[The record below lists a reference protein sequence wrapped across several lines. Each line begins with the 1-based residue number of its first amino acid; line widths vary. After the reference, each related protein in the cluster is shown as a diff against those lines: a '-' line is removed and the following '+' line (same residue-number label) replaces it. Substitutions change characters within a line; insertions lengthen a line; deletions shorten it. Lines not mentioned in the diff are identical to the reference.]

1 VPGPSKTVTEI
12 DGRRLTLTNLDKV
25 LYPQTGFTKADVV
38 DYYARIAP
46 VMLPHLA
53 RRGVTMVRWPDGV
66 EAHSFFEKRCPPHAP
81 EWVAT
86 GRVYEDVVACIID
99 DVATLVWVANLAAL
113 ELHTLQAMVDDP
125 RHPTSMVFDLDP
137 GAPAGMLDC
146 CRVALELREL
156 LERLGLSTVVV
167 KTSGG
172 KGLHLAAP
180 VRNAS
185 ADQTKDFARAL
196 GQLLEKRDPA
206 GVTTNMAKDQRGG
219 RVFVDWSQNDRNKTT
234 ICAYSL
240 RARPRPM
247 VSTPVTWDEV
257 SDALDRSDPEALEL
271 DATAVLE
278 RVDRL
283 GDLYAP
289 NLTADQE
296 LPALEHGSAR

>member
-12 DGRRLTLTNLDKV
+12 DGRRLTLSNLDKV
-25 LYPQTGFTKADVV
+25 LYPQAGFTKADVV

-81 EWVAT
+81 AWVER
-86 GRVYEDVVACIID
+86 GLVYEDVEACVID

-113 ELHTLQAMVDDP
+113 ELHTLQATVDDP
-125 RHPTSMVFDLDP
+125 GHPTSMVFDLDP

-146 CRVALELREL
+146 CRVGLDLRDT
-156 LERLGLSTVVV
+156 LERLGLDTVAV

-172 KGLHLAAP
+172 KGLHLATP
-180 VRNAS
+180 VRDAT
-185 ADQTKDFARAL
+185 ADQTKAFARAL
-196 GQLLEKRDPA
+196 GQLLEKHEPER
-206 GVTTNMAKDQRGG
+206 VTTNMAKDQRAG

-234 ICAYSL
+234 ICPYSL
-240 RARPRPM
+240 RARPQPM
-247 VSTPVTWDEV
+247 VSTPVTWEEV
-257 SDALDRSDPEALEL
+257 SDALDHGEPESLEH
-271 DATAVLE
+271 DATAVLD
-278 RVDRL
+278 RVERL

-289 NLTADQE
+289 NLTVEQQ
-296 LPALEHGSAR
+296 LPALGERA

>member
-1 VPGPSKTVTEI
+1 
-12 DGRRLTLTNLDKV
+12 
-25 LYPQTGFTKADVV
+25 
-38 DYYARIAP
+38 
-46 VMLPHLA
+46 
-53 RRGVTMVRWPDGV
+53 
-66 EAHSFFEKRCPPHAP
+66 
-81 EWVAT
+81 
-86 GRVYEDVVACIID
+86 
-99 DVATLVWVANLAAL
+99 
-113 ELHTLQAMVDDP
+113 
-125 RHPTSMVFDLDP
+125 
-137 GAPAGMLDC
+137 
-146 CRVALELREL
+146 
-156 LERLGLSTVVV
+156 
-167 KTSGG
+167 
-172 KGLHLAAP
+172 
-180 VRNAS
+180 
-185 ADQTKDFARAL
+185 
-196 GQLLEKRDPA
+196 
-206 GVTTNMAKDQRGG
+206 MAKDQRGG